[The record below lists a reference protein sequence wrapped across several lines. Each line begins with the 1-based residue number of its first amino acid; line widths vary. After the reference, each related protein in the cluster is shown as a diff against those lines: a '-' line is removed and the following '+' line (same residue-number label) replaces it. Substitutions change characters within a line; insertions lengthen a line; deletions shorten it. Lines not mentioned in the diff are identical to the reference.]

1 MSATLMIAIITITL
15 ALVFYTI
22 GVWSEHRSRTLKKVH
37 LIFFWLGLC
46 MDTTGTILRGRIAE
60 RSMFSGGVSLHGVTG
75 ALAII
80 LMIVHAVWATVVLW
94 KNNEGPAKN
103 FHKFSLVVWAIWLV
117 PYVLGMIIGMK

>member
-37 LIFFWLGLC
+37 LIFFWL
-46 MDTTGTILRGRIAE
+46 GRIAE